1 MNNIHSGGSPMN
13 HPGGGLLTRKE
24 AAAYLGIAEMT
35 LSIWKST
42 GRYNLPVVK
51 VGRLVR
57 YKKSDLDAFI
67 DRRTTGGTTPQ
78 H

>member
-1 MNNIHSGGSPMN
+1 MNNIQSGGSQMN
-13 HPGGGLLTRKE
+13 HLGGGLLTRKE

-51 VGRLVR
+51 IGRLVK

-67 DRRTTGGTTPQ
+67 DRRTTGGKI